1 MRDDSLYSYM
11 EKDKMMTPEEEKQ
24 LLREVH
30 ENNIML
36 RSIVKYLNAQIA
48 AKDSKDFGL
57 NLVANVIGNKI
68 T

>member
-1 MRDDSLYSYM
+1 
-11 EKDKMMTPEEEKQ
+11 MTPDEEKQ

-36 RSIVKYLNAQIA
+36 RSIVKYQNAQIA

-57 NLVANVIGNKI
+57 NLVTNVIDNKI

>member
-1 MRDDSLYSYM
+1 
-11 EKDKMMTPEEEKQ
+11 MTPDEEKQ

-48 AKDSKDFGL
+48 TKDSKDFGL
-57 NLVANVIGNKI
+57 NIVANVIGNKI

>member
-1 MRDDSLYSYM
+1 M
-11 EKDKMMTPEEEKQ
+11 EKDKMMMPEEEKQ

-57 NLVANVIGNKI
+57 NLVANIIGNKI

>member
-1 MRDDSLYSYM
+1 
-11 EKDKMMTPEEEKQ
+11 MTPNEEKQ

-36 RSIVKYLNAQIA
+36 RSIVK
-48 AKDSKDFGL
+48 DFGL
-57 NLVANVIGNKI
+57 NFVANIIDNKI

>member
-1 MRDDSLYSYM
+1 
-11 EKDKMMTPEEEKQ
+11 MTPDEEKQ

-36 RSIVKYLNAQIA
+36 RSIVEYLNAQTA
-48 AKDSKDFGL
+48 TKDQKDFFM
-57 NLVANVIGNKI
+57 NIVANIIGNKI

>member
-1 MRDDSLYSYM
+1 M

-48 AKDSKDFGL
+48 TKDSKDFGL

>member
-1 MRDDSLYSYM
+1 
-11 EKDKMMTPEEEKQ
+11 MTPDEEKQ

-36 RSIVKYLNAQIA
+36 RSLIEYLNMQVRI
-48 AKDSKDFGL
+48 KDQKEFGW
-57 NLVANVIGNKI
+57 NLVANILGNKI

>member
-1 MRDDSLYSYM
+1 
-11 EKDKMMTPEEEKQ
+11 MTPEEEKQ

-36 RSIVKYLNAQIA
+36 RSIIKFLNARIA
-48 AKDSKDFGL
+48 NKELKDFGL
-57 NLVANVIGNKI
+57 NLIANVIGNKI